1 MNPQET
7 PTLTDPVTPR
17 HHRHWPPGVPHA
29 FRPSAVG
36 LSHYLEV
43 AAQRY
48 PAKPALLFCGLSL
61 SYAELHRRVQALAA
75 WLNRRLGVQPGD
87 RVLLMSQN
95 CPQYV
100 LAYHAVLRLGA
111 VVVPVNPMSTT
122 PELQWYQQDTGARV
136 ALLAQELLP
145 RLQPLLQAGALE
157 AAVVHAY
164 ADAMHPDEVGAPG
177 SPWPEPFHQPRQA
190 LPGPGLHGLEE
201 ALAEATEKGW
211 QPDWLH
217 PGPEALAVL
226 PYTSGTTGHPKG
238 CMHTHGTVLASNLA
252 SQVWRRLHA
261 DSVFLSVAPLFHML
275 GMQNGM
281 NMPLTL
287 GATLVMMPR
296 WHAPTAARLI
306 EQHRVSV
313 WTAPPSMVIEF
324 FAQPDVMARDLS
336 SLSLLSGGGAAMP
349 EAVATLLADRFGL
362 AYNEAYGLSET
373 AAFLHANPLHR
384 GKRQCLGMPTQ
395 GVVSRIVD
403 PATGEELPA
412 GEVGEL
418 VTSGPQLML
427 GYWRNPAATEAAFF
441 ERDGLRFF
449 RTGDLASVDEDGY
462 YFMRDRL
469 KRMINASGFKVWPAE
484 VESALY
490 EHPAIFEACVIAVD
504 DPKRGETVKALVV
517 LRPGHEGTLSAEQL
531 TAWARERMSA
541 YKVPRRVEFVP
552 ALPKSGTGKILWR
565 ELQEAHRHSPGS
577 EPAPAHAELQETP

>member
-1 MNPQET
+1 
-7 PTLTDPVTPR
+7 LTAAPVPPR
-17 HHRHWPPGVPHA
+17 HHRHWPPGVPHD
-29 FRPSAVG
+29 FHPSAVG

-48 PAKPALLFCGLSL
+48 PAKPALLFCGRHL
-61 SYAELHRRVQALAA
+61 SYGELHRRVQALAA

-122 PELQWYQQDTGARV
+122 PELQWFLQDTGARV

-164 ADAMHPDEVGAPG
+164 ADAMHPHEVGAPG

-190 LPGPGLHGLEE
+190 LQGPGLHGLEE
-201 ALAEATEKGW
+201 ALAEAAEQGW

-349 EAVATLLADRFGL
+349 EAVATLLAERFGL

-403 PATGEELPA
+403 PATGEELPL

-541 YKVPRRVEFVP
+541 YKVPRLVEFVP

-565 ELQEAHRHSPGS
+565 ELQEAHRHRPIA
-577 EPAPAHAELQETP
+577 EPAPAQAELQETP